1 MPRIIMGGN
10 KPETIKKFIK
20 SPFDAQNVLL
30 IDLDNPRSEL
40 EADIASEN
48 LQAEQAKVC
57 YMIQEM
63 EAWLLSQ
70 PDILDAYY
78 QDSSISRRMTK
89 RSPAEIPDPKAE
101 LQRLTKQT
109 QKGSYHEVKHGSDL
123 LSQLDLSRLITD
135 FPQVEKLIKLLQQS
149 T

>member
-1 MPRIIMGGN
+1 MAKKRINNKTVLFVEGTQDTSNGELRRGFRQLISQANLTGMPRIIMGGN

-40 EADIASEN
+40 EADIVSEN
-48 LQAEQAKVC
+48 LQAEQAKGC

-78 QDSSISRRMTK
+78 QDPSISRRMRK

-101 LQRLTKQT
+101 L
-109 QKGSYHEVKHGSDL
+109 
-123 LSQLDLSRLITD
+123 
-135 FPQVEKLIKLLQQS
+135 
-149 T
+149 